1 MTPVSVQPL
10 TRILVA
16 VDDSPAA
23 LVAARLAVDLAGR
36 TGATVHFVH
45 VIGDGELV
53 RALESVGRDGKL
65 DSARSEA
72 ADALLRHVA
81 ATAARAGVAAET
93 SSLAGEPAELVLAVA
108 QRWDADLVVM
118 GRSDVRGPG
127 EPYVGAVTREVLEFS
142 DVPVLVVPVRA

>member
-10 TRILVA
+10 ARILVA

-45 VIGDGELV
+45 VLGDGELV
-53 RALESVGRDGKL
+53 RALQSVGRDGKL
-65 DSARSEA
+65 ASARSDA

-93 SSLAGEPAELVLAVA
+93 SSLAGEPAALVLASA

-118 GRSDVRGPG
+118 GRSDTRGAG

-142 DVPVLVVPVRA
+142 DVPVPVVPHRP